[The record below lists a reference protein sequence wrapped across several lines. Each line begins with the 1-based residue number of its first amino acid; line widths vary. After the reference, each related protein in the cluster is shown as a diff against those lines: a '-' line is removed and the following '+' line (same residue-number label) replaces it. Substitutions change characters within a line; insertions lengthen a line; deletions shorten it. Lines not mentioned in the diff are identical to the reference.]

1 MEHSRFIDLERKEMI
16 DEATLINFG
25 VAATVW
31 TVIAATVVLFMVNFN
46 ESTNV
51 RKEKTDDSNIR
62 ITVRMDFHV
71 YT

>member
-1 MEHSRFIDLERKEMI
+1 MI

-25 VAATVW
+25 VTATVW